1 MPPWLPLT
9 AGAVLVW
16 WPVFFVLGL
25 LDSGI
30 WLLAVSMVLAILAVP
45 ALVVL
50 LVLAKQKSK
59 ASVRQRVH
67 PPGG

>member
-1 MPPWLPLT
+1 LT

-16 WPVFFVLGL
+16 WPVTFVLGL
-25 LDSGI
+25 VGSGI
-30 WLLAVSMVLAILAVP
+30 WLLIVSMVLAILAVP

-50 LVLAKQKSK
+50 LVLAKNQS
-59 ASVRQRVH
+59 AIARRRLR